1 MFIDGIYKV
10 NRKNFPLIIFV
21 VTNRQL
27 RIVGV
32 LIVACERLVILD
44 VVLEILKN

>member
-1 MFIDGIYKV
+1 MFIDGTYKV